1 MSRPRSYSLSR
12 NARAVAV
19 PIGAAALVL
28 AGAVGLGGVHADSAF
43 ASQHP
48 RLPAMSPVQLLT
60 AVQTSKTEALS
71 GTIVESAHWGLPS
84 LPGEVANA
92 SLSWQGLLTGSHTVR
107 VAVAGPGQAR
117 LAVLGSLSESDV
129 VRNGNDVWTYTS
141 GTNSV
146 THTVLTG
153 RSATGHRPATPG
165 DQGSSDQAPGDQ
177 ATALTPE
184 GAARQLLAALTPS
197 TVVSVDPTQ
206 RVAGRSAYTLV
217 LTPRDS
223 RTTVDK
229 IEIALDSKQFV
240 PLRVRLF
247 GSGSTTPAF
256 QTAFTS
262 ISFRTPP
269 ASTFH
274 FTPPAGATTE
284 RDPFGLAL
292 LTPGSKPPGT
302 NSQADSA
309 ANSVRVLGSGWT
321 SVLAIPA
328 ADTAA
333 PVAPPPGRADT
344 ERVAAPSPL
353 ALLRNLT
360 SPFGTDGSRLLRT
373 TVLNVLITADGRIF
387 AGAVSPALLQ
397 DAAAGTYK

>member
-1 MSRPRSYSLSR
+1 MSRPRSFSLSR

-84 LPGEVANA
+84 LPGGVDNA

-107 VAVAGPGQAR
+107 VAVSGPGQAR

-141 GTNSV
+141 STNSV
-146 THTVLTG
+146 THTVLTD
-153 RSATGHRPATPG
+153 RSATTPDDPAP
-165 DQGSSDQAPGDQ
+165 A
-177 ATALTPE
+177 ARLTPE
-184 GAARQLLAALTPS
+184 GAARQLLAAVTPS

-256 QTAFTS
+256 STAFTS

-274 FTPPAGATTE
+274 FTPPAGASTE

-292 LTPGSKPPGT
+292 LTPGSKTPG
-302 NSQADSA
+302 SQVDSA

-328 ADTAA
+328 AATAA
-333 PVAPPPGRADT
+333 PLAPPPGRADT

-360 SPFGTDGSRLLRT
+360 SPFGNDGSRLLHT

-397 DAAAGTYK
+397 DAAAGTYQ